1 MTDIEER
8 QADQDP
14 EPLKHS
20 DAERVGSE
28 NADDSEA
35 AEELEDDPS
44 RNPQEK
50 ELGDVKGG

>member
-28 NADDSEA
+28 NAEDSEA
-35 AEELEDDPS
+35 AYPS
-44 RNPQEK
+44 PRAK
-50 ELGDVKGG
+50 AG